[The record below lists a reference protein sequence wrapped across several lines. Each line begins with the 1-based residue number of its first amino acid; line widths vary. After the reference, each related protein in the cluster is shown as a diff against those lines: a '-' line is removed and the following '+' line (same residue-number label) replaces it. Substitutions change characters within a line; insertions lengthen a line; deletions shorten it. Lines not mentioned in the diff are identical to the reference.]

1 MWVGGVGEH
10 LTSPSTCKHGGQ
22 SNNPGHGEGAL
33 IQHIRPK
40 AVWHACMFV
49 NHQVHDQVVLLEVD
63 IGVGMG
69 SCQQSTLNFLARHVC
84 CVHNAAGAVATLLR
98 EVQAAILVQ
107 GKAGAHLHKLQ
118 YTCRAFLANHLHS
131 LGIVQKRAS
140 HHGVLHMVLHGVRLV
155 QHSTHTALGVHG
167 AALAGCVLGHHC
179 HGTIISHLQSVGE
192 ACNAAANDHEVHM
205 LHVGAGGVG
214 A

>member
-1 MWVGGVGEH
+1 MRHGALFKQHFSWFTVR
-10 LTSPSTCKHGGQ
+10 LTSP
-22 SNNPGHGEGAL
+22 
-33 IQHIRPK
+33 PK
-40 AVWHACMFV
+40 ETLETTHPTPSSVKTTDSSLLQATH
-49 NHQVHDQVVLLEVD
+49 LEVD

-131 LGIVQKRAS
+131 PVRAKVMRKQTPPLSVCLTETGLKLLIIVSECPWSAEHIAKDASSAGILQA
-140 HHGVLHMVLHGVRLV
+140 
-155 QHSTHTALGVHG
+155 TPVHIMF
-167 AALAGCVLGHHC
+167 L
-179 HGTIISHLQSVGE
+179 SYS
-192 ACNAAANDHEVHM
+192 
-205 LHVGAGGVG
+205 
-214 A
+214 